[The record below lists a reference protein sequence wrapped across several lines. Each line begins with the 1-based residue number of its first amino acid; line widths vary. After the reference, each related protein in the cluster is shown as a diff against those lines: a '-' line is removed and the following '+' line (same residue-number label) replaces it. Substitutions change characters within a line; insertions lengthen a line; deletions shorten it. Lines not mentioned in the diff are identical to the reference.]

1 VAGAA
6 CDCVDLE
13 KNEKFVSLRASEENF
28 MNAPTIGPQS
38 CQLED
43 VAAYLDGELAGVAL
57 EAFEAHLKTCPG
69 CVAELRAQRHLLC
82 TLDFALNA
90 SRPFELPHDFTRV
103 VAAHAENDLSGMQKG
118 SERRR
123 ALQLCA
129 ILALLSFALLGA
141 AARTL
146 VFDPIRSF
154 FRVTGSLLGL
164 LWQVVYDAGTGI
176 AVIVR
181 VIGRAAVFG
190 PSGWWLSL
198 IVAFIVSLF
207 LLPFL
212 IAKYHR
218 AQTAE

>member
-1 VAGAA
+1 
-6 CDCVDLE
+6 
-13 KNEKFVSLRASEENF
+13 
-28 MNAPTIGPQS
+28 MNAPTISPES

-43 VAAYLDGELAGVAL
+43 VAAYLDGELVGVAQ
-57 EAFEAHLKTCPG
+57 ETFEAHLKICPA
-69 CVAELRAQRHLLC
+69 CVAELQAQRHLLC
-82 TLDFALNA
+82 TLDFALNE

-103 VAAHAENDLSGMQKG
+103 VAAHAENDLSGMYKG
-118 SERRR
+118 TEGRR
-123 ALQLCA
+123 AVQLCA

-146 VFDPIRSF
+146 VFEPIRSF
-154 FRVTGSLLGL
+154 FRIMGSLLGL
-164 LWQVVYDAGTGI
+164 LWQTVYDAGTGI

-181 VIGRAAVFG
+181 VVGRAAVLG
-190 PSGWWLSL
+190 PSGWWLSV

-218 AQTAE
+218 AQTPE